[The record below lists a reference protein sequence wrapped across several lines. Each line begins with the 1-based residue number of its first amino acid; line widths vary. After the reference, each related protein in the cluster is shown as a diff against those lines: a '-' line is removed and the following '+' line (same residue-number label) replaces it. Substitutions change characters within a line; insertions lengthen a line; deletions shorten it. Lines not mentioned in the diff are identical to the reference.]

1 MQAIVVNIIVSKKG
15 TFELLCY
22 YDNVLYVG
30 GA

>member
-22 YDNVLYVG
+22 YDNVLDV
-30 GA
+30 A